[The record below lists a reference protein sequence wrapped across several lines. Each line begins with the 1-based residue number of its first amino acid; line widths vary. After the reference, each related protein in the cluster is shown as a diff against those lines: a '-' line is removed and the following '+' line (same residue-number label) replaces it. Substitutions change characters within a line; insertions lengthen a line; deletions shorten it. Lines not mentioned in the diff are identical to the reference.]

1 MSLVEL
7 DKLIRERQ
15 SILSWLKNAELKDSQ
30 SGRRYSLRLDVNGVQ
45 AMYCGQA
52 YAGAK
57 NYHDAPDQLNAAIK
71 EAIERHKD
79 TLVKDASTARLAQ
92 LDAAIR
98 SLKKQA
104 EEVFASVEC
113 KGIEIEPGVFSGCDA
128 AKTGASDCPS
138 CGGNQ

>member
-1 MSLVEL
+1 MTWFKPALLALAVAKSGATGR
-7 DKLIRERQ
+7 I
-15 SILSWLKNAELKDSQ
+15 LKDA
-30 SGRRYSLRLDVNGVQ
+30 GVTPT
-45 AMYCGQA
+45 G
-52 YAGAK
+52 
-57 NYHDAPDQLNAAIK
+57 LNAAIK